1 MTNCIKKLC
10 VCLELHS
17 ISFSNFVTSTQ
28 TPVHIHNSY
37 WYMFLLTNLQGIHP
51 VWVRADAITGYVCN
65 FNIQVGKSD
74 GDLPEVG
81 LGERVVL
88 QLCRPLQGGNYQIFC
103 DNFFSTVSLFVELLQ
118 QKIYACGMTQMDRCG
133 FPETLKSVVME
144 ERGQTELCQRGK
156 QQCGGTRK
164 L

>member
-1 MTNCIKKLC
+1 MKQYMALKLPKRG
-10 VCLELHS
+10 
-17 ISFSNFVTSTQ
+17 FK
-28 TPVHIHNSY
+28 
-37 WYMFLLTNLQGIHP
+37 
-51 VWVRADAITGYVCN
+51 VWVRADAITGYFCDFDIYVW
-65 FNIQVGKSD
+65 KSD

-81 LGERVVL
+81 LGQRVVL

-103 DNFFSTVSLFVELLQ
+103 DNFFPTVSLFVELLQ
-118 QKIYACGMTQMDRCG
+118 QKIYACGTTRMDRCG